1 MLTTFADI
9 PFTGSS
15 DDDDDDDDCSAH
27 SSDEEGDNGSSSYSS
42 DEEGDNFSSS
52 YSDDHSAVPELGLG
66 NEALLKEVTRNW
78 ERGARADSTL
88 GEWTRVHGVL
98 QKWYHEQEV
107 GFRVFLGPLTR
118 PYSR

>member
-15 DDDDDDDDCSAH
+15 DDDDDDDYCSAH
-27 SSDEEGDNGSSSYSS
+27 SSDEEGDNGSSS
-42 DEEGDNFSSS
+42 N
-52 YSDDHSAVPELGLG
+52 SDDHSAVPALGLE
-66 NEALLKEVTRNW
+66 NEALLEEVTRNW

>member
-1 MLTTFADI
+1 VLTTFADN
-9 PFTGSS
+9 PFFLTGSS
-15 DDDDDDDDCSAH
+15 DDDDDDDCSAH
-27 SSDEEGDNGSSSYSS
+27 SSDEEGDNGSSS
-42 DEEGDNFSSS
+42 NSSS
-52 YSDDHSAVPELGLG
+52 NSDDHSAVPEQVLE
-66 NEALLKEVTRNW
+66 NEALLEEVTRNW

>member
-1 MLTTFADI
+1 MLTTFADN
-9 PFTGSS
+9 PFFLTGSS
-15 DDDDDDDDCSAH
+15 DDDDDDDDDCSAH
-27 SSDEEGDNGSSSYSS
+27 SSDEEGDNGSSS
-42 DEEGDNFSSS
+42 N
-52 YSDDHSAVPELGLG
+52 SDDHSAVPEQGLQ
-66 NEALLKEVTRNW
+66 NEALLEEVTRNW